1 MARPTDYTPEIATAI
16 CRALAEGRSLV
27 SICRDEEMPA
37 RSTVY
42 EWLDANTDGFPDRY
56 ARARARQA
64 DAMADDILD
73 IADETSFDT
82 IDGKHGPLPNG
93 EWIMRSK
100 VRIDAR
106 KWLMAKLAPKKYGDS
121 KQLDITS
128 GGQRVTGFAIVDY
141 TDSDDDS
148 EA

>member
-1 MARPTDYTPEIATAI
+1 MARPTNYSPKIAKYI
-16 CRALAEGRSLV
+16 CQQLAEGRSLR
-27 SICRDEEMPA
+27 SICEEKNMPG

-42 EWLDANTDGFPDRY
+42 DWLDANEHGFPDQY

-64 DAMADDILD
+64 DALLDEILEISD
-73 IADETSFDT
+73 LTVADT
-82 IDGKHGPLPNG
+82 IAGEYGPLPNH
-93 EWIMRSK
+93 EWITRSK

-106 KWLMAKLAPKKYGDS
+106 KWVMSKLAPKKYGDS
-121 KQLDITS
+121 RQLDVTS

-141 TDSDDDS
+141 DEADDS

>member
-16 CRALAEGRSLV
+16 CRELAEGRSLV
-27 SICRDEEMPA
+27 SICRDEGMPA

-42 EWLDANTDGFPDRY
+42 QWLDAGTDGFPDRY
-56 ARARARQA
+56 ARARTRQA

-82 IDGKHGPLPNG
+82 IDGKHGPMPNG

-121 KQLDITS
+121 KQVDVTS
-128 GGQRVTGFAIVDY
+128 KGERITGFRI
-141 TDSDDDS
+141 TDVTDDDS
-148 EA
+148 DA